1 MNTSRPTSLIP
12 GRILCGRYQIVSQ
25 LGQGGFGKTFLA
37 KDNCLPGKPQCVVKQ
52 LVPSAD
58 DPDTLE
64 VARRLFDTEAR
75 MLHKLGT
82 HPQIPQLFAYFEE
95 DKEFYLVQE
104 YIEGQDLD
112 RELNTAK
119 TCNEDEIIVLMREI
133 LEVLA
138 FVHQQN
144 VIHRDVNPSNIIRR
158 REDGKLIL
166 IDFGAVKQIT
176 TQIARSPGTNY
187 TIAIGTPG
195 YFPSEQAIGCPRLS
209 SDVYAVGI
217 IAIEALTGCS
227 PEKLPVEEQTG
238 ELNWHSLIKASPGLT
253 RVLDTMVRYD
263 FRQRY
268 RSAVEALD
276 AIAQLMDNNKTSLPT
291 KVAIVPPH
299 KQQKPLFFQDKKWL
313 SKWWVKGSIASGI
326 VGLSAGTFVGVNA
339 FLTSNNAV
347 NLYQQAN
354 TLYELKN
361 YQKALQT
368 YEKAI
373 AIRPEYDPAWKGK
386 GDALQAL
393 NRLDEATNAYE
404 KAIEI
409 DPKSWEARIG
419 RAQILTR
426 TGKSSEAIESFKTA
440 LEIEP
445 EASDAWQGLAQIQ
458 INLKQYSEAIYSLDR
473 LLDLDSENAF
483 AWYQKGWAWQN
494 LREYKK
500 AIKDYDKATGIKP
513 DLASA
518 WYQKGNIAMNLQEYQ
533 EAVIAYEKAV
543 QFKPELEQAWYSLGI
558 AMSQLGRDREALD
571 AFTKATKIRSNYG
584 EAWYQKGWTLHKLK
598 RYDEALSAYETLIR
612 LFPRDEKAWYSKGNV
627 LYNQQNYESAIAAYQ
642 QTVAIK
648 TDYYQAWNSLGNA
661 FMQVKRY
668 QEAID
673 AYDRTLRYQ
682 PDLRQAQ
689 QGKAQAENLL
699 LVEKEKERE
708 ENRSEEREEKRD
720 EDTTIIDEIDKILP
734 DL

>member
-37 KDNCLPGKPQCVVKQ
+37 KDNCLPGQPKCVVKQ
-52 LVPSAD
+52 LVPSAN

-64 VARRLFDTEAR
+64 VARRLFDTEAKT
-75 MLHKLGT
+75 LHKLGT

-104 YIEGQDLD
+104 YIEGEDLD
-112 RELNTAK
+112 RELSNAATR
-119 TCNEDEIIVLMREI
+119 TEEETIVLVLEI

-176 TQIARSPGTNY
+176 TQIVRSPGSNY

-195 YFPSEQAIGCPRLS
+195 YFPSEQAIGAPRLS

-217 IAIEALTGCS
+217 IAIEALTGYS
-227 PEKLPVEEQTG
+227 PEKLPTDAQTG
-238 ELNWHSLIKASPGLT
+238 ELNWHSLINVSPTLT
-253 RVLDTMVRYD
+253 RILDTMVRYD

-268 RSAVEALD
+268 RSAVEAKT
-276 AIAQLMDNNKTSLPT
+276 AIAQLIDVNKTSLQT
-291 KVAIVPPH
+291 KVAIVPP
-299 KQQKPLFFQDKKWL
+299 QKTLSFQEQKWL
-313 SKWWVKGSIASGI
+313 KKWWVKGSIASGI
-326 VGLSAGTFVGVNA
+326 VGLTAGTFVGVNV
-339 FLTSNNAV
+339 FLTSNNVV

-361 YQKALQT
+361 YQKALQS

-373 AIRPEYDPAWKGK
+373 AIRPEFDPAWKGK

-393 NRLDEATNAYE
+393 NRLEEAMNAYE

-409 DPKSWEARIG
+409 EPKSWEARIG
-419 RAQILTR
+419 RAQVLAR
-426 TGKSSEAIESFKTA
+426 MGKSSEAIESFETA

-445 EASDAWQGLAQIQ
+445 KASEAWQGLAQIQ
-458 INLKQYSEAIYSLDR
+458 INLKQYSEAISSLDR
-473 LLDLDSENAF
+473 LLDLDDGNAF

-494 LREYKK
+494 LREYPK
-500 AIKDYDKATGIKP
+500 AIKDYDKATEIKP

-518 WYQKGNIAMNLQEYQ
+518 WYQKGNVYMNLQEDS
-533 EAVIAYEKAV
+533 EAITAYEKAV
-543 QFKPELEQAWYSLGI
+543 QFQPNLEQAWYSMGI
-558 AMSQLGRDREALD
+558 ALSQLGRDREALD
-571 AFTKATKIRSNYG
+571 SFTQATKIRSNYG
-584 EAWYQKGWTLHKLK
+584 EAWYQKGWILHKLK

-627 LYNQQNYESAIAAYQ
+627 LYNQKNYESAIAAYQ
-642 QTVAIK
+642 QTVALK
-648 TDYYQAWNSLGNA
+648 KDYYQAWNSLGNA
-661 FMQVKRY
+661 LMQVKRY
-668 QEAID
+668 QEAIN

-682 PDLRQAQ
+682 PDSQQAQ
-689 QGKAQAENLL
+689 QGKAQAESLL
-699 LVEKEKERE
+699 LVENQKERE
-708 ENRSEEREEKRD
+708 ENQREEEREERGRGD
-720 EDTTIIDEIDKILP
+720 TIIDDINRILS
-734 DL
+734 DF

>member
-37 KDNCLPGKPQCVVKQ
+37 KDNCLPGQPQCVVKQ
-52 LVPSAD
+52 LVPSAN

-64 VARRLFDTEAR
+64 IARRLFDTEAR

-104 YIEGQDLD
+104 YIEGEDLD
-112 RELNTAK
+112 RELNTSK
-119 TCNEDEIIVLMREI
+119 TCNEEDIIVLVREI

-158 REDGKLIL
+158 REDSKLVL

-176 TQIARSPGTNY
+176 TQIVRSPGTNY

-195 YFPSEQAIGCPRLS
+195 YFPSEQAIGSPRLS

-217 IAIEALTGCS
+217 IAISALTGCS
-227 PEKLPVEEQTG
+227 PEKLPVDSQTG
-238 ELNWHSLIKASPGLT
+238 ELNWHSLIKVSPGLT

-268 RSAVEALD
+268 CSAVEAKT
-276 AIAQLMDNNKTSLPT
+276 AIAQLIDGNKTAFQT
-291 KVAIVPPH
+291 KVAIVPP
-299 KQQKPLFFQDKKWL
+299 QKTLSFQDKKWL
-313 SKWWVKGSIASGI
+313 KKWWVKGSIASGI

-339 FLTSNNAV
+339 FLTSNNAI
-347 NLYQQAN
+347 NLYQQGN
-354 TLYELKN
+354 TLYELEN
-361 YQKALQT
+361 YQKALQS

-404 KAIEI
+404 KAIQI

-419 RAQILTR
+419 RAQVLAR
-426 TGKSSEAIESFKTA
+426 LGKSSEAIESFKTA

-445 EASDAWQGLAQIQ
+445 DASEAWQGLAQIQ

-473 LLDLDSENAF
+473 LLVLDSENAF

-500 AIKDYDKATGIKP
+500 AIKDYDKATKIKP

-518 WYQKGNIAMNLQEYQ
+518 WYQKGNVAMNLQEYQ
-533 EAVIAYEKAV
+533 EATTAYEKAV
-543 QFKPELEQAWYSLGI
+543 QFQPKLEQAWYSMGI
-558 AMSQLGRDREALD
+558 AMSQLGRDLEALD
-571 AFTKATKIRSNYG
+571 SFTQATKIRSNYG
-584 EAWYQKGWTLHKLK
+584 EAWYQKAWILHKLK
-598 RYDEALSAYETLIR
+598 RYDEALTAYETLIR

-642 QTVAIK
+642 QTVALK
-648 TDYYQAWNSLGNA
+648 KDYYQAWNSLANA
-661 FMQVKRY
+661 LMQVKRY

-673 AYDRTLRYQ
+673 AYDRALRYQ
-682 PDLRQAQ
+682 PDSQQAQ
-689 QGKAQAENLL
+689 QGKAQAESLL

-708 ENRSEEREEKRD
+708 ENRPEENQEERD
-720 EDTTIIDEIDKILP
+720 NEDTIIDEIKDKILS
-734 DL
+734 DF